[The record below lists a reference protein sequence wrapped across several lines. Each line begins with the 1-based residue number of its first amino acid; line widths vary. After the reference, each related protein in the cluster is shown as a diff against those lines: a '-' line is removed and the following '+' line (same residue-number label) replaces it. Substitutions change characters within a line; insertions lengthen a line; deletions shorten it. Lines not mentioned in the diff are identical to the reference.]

1 MAAEKSKSIGGLY
14 NKISQKGMDYL
25 NGFINFE
32 GKKIQIVAF
41 KNNNKFSET
50 SPDYSIFLS
59 EPMGGKKEMSMAN
72 GNANGGTNSG
82 GSDPFGFDE

>member
-1 MAAEKSKSIGGLY
+1 MAIEKTKSIGGLY
-14 NKISQKGMDYL
+14 NKVSQKGMDYL
-25 NGFINFE
+25 NGFINVE

-59 EPMGGKKEMSMAN
+59 EPMGAKRNETETAPAV
-72 GNANGGTNSG
+72 NAGGSSG
-82 GSDPFGFDE
+82 GDPFGFDE